1 MKGLKFLRTCLAV
14 LAVSVSLSGA
24 ALAKITEPVSVEDGE
39 MVVRGIL
46 DTAKAGS
53 VNCTVAPKT
62 ADASDLSKVVY
73 LREISAAEDGSFE
86 LKFVFDDSTAS
97 GTYTVRTSDGAG
109 SISSVDFDYYPYK
122 GVISAVEAVTSG
134 SELLSVLTDSANA
147 DALKLLGIDASLLSD
162 AVIDE
167 AAIVNELYTAVQAEN
182 LSFDETAVL
191 YSRLTALALL
201 NSGRDGQLAGFNPAF
216 ENEAYNNI
224 SDADKKAW
232 LDENVKDA
240 APYASIDK
248 LNDKYE
254 ELSVLYK
261 LNNAAASELGGLIDS
276 YKSKIGLTSE
286 SSYSSYTAMNLSKQN
301 TMLGI
306 LSLGLETAKPDTY
319 ADFKKEFKEAADEAL
334 KGGGGSGGSS
344 GGTGGGGGGSL
355 GKIVASG
362 DTLSVETGGETTG
375 GEAAAASGKFSDEG
389 SFGWARSYITYLT
402 DNGILAGFED
412 GTFRPD
418 ERVTREQFVKM
429 ITFAFNI
436 ERTNEKTIAF
446 SDVAADDWCFEPVAA
461 AYENGIITGIDETR
475 FGVGASITREDAAV
489 ILERTSKA
497 RNGGDLPVMTAYRFA
512 DDGAISDYAKN
523 SVYSM
528 YHAGIINGK
537 GGDVFAPSDYLTRAE
552 AAKLI
557 YCLLTKGE

>member
-1 MKGLKFLRTCLAV
+1 MKGLKFLRTCSAV
-14 LAVSVSLSGA
+14 LALGVTLNGA

-86 LKFVFDDSTAS
+86 FKFVFDDSTAS

-109 SISSVDFDYYPYK
+109 SVSSVDFDYYPYK
-122 GVISAVEAVTSG
+122 GVISAVEGVTSG
-134 SELLSVLTDSANA
+134 TELLSVLTDSANA
-147 DALKLLGIDASLLSD
+147 DALKLLGIDPSLLSD

-167 AAIVNELYTAVQAEN
+167 AAIANELYTAVQADS
-182 LSFDETAVL
+182 LSFDLAAEL

-201 NSGRDGQLAGFNPAF
+201 NSGRDGQLEGFNPAF

-254 ELSVLYK
+254 ELSILYK

-276 YKSKIGLTSE
+276 YKQKIGLTSE

-334 KGGGGSGGSS
+334 KGGGGGSSSGGSS
-344 GGTGGGGGGSL
+344 GGGGGSL
-355 GKIVASG
+355 GKVVSSG
-362 DTLSVETGGETTG
+362 DTLSVETSGETTG

-402 DNGILAGFED
+402 DKGILSGFED

-436 ERTNEKTIAF
+436 ERTNEETVAF

-489 ILERTSKA
+489 ILERTSKT
-497 RNGGDLPVMTAYRFA
+497 RSGGDLPVMTAYKFA